1 MSGRRL
7 RHVNAERKLKDWRHE
22 ARERQ
27 LEKTAQDYLKR
38 LAKEKKKRREEV
50 VDLGA
55 VRKASHAAMARVADA
70 VKSGMERH
78 GLDKGKRKLSA
89 EEEGEEE
96 AERAQQ
102 AKRGKLLGML
112 EDIEEGE
119 DDEEE
124 DEEEGEEE
132 EDEEEEDEEEEDE
145 EEEDEEHE
153 EGEEGTEK
161 GGEEG
166 SGSGSKEGSEG
177 SGGAGSAGS
186 AGSAGKATQQTAAAA
201 AAEGHIDLSL
211 VHSATDLESLGLERL
226 KQELQQRG
234 LKCGGTLS
242 ERAARLFLLASTPV
256 DQLDPKHLA
265 GAAAGGKGRKSKGKL

>member
-132 EDEEEEDEEEEDE
+132 EEEEEDE

-166 SGSGSKEGSEG
+166 SGSGSKEGSEA

-186 AGSAGKATQQTAAAA
+186 AGKAP
-201 AAEGHIDLSL
+201 
-211 VHSATDLESLGLERL
+211 LGLERL

-242 ERAARLFLLASTPV
+242 ERAARLFLLASTPL
-256 DQLDPKHLA
+256 DQLDPKHLVG
-265 GAAAGGKGRKSKGKL
+265 GAAGGGKGRKGKGKL